1 MDKPRFLFPADDRNL
16 DSAGFIHSLQH
27 SIPIYRFAQRARTDG
42 LCVRNGMFFQ
52 FLFKFRKRLYRL
64 IDGMRGY
71 GTFRKHILPEAH
83 RRAYVVNGLIS
94 SVTVHVCD
102 TQPNSVGPDIN
113 GSDCR
118 HESG

>member
-42 LCVRNGMFFQ
+42 LCVRKGMFFQ

-64 IDGMRGY
+64 IHGIRGY
-71 GTFRKHILPEAH
+71 GTFRKPILPAADPRGDVET
-83 RRAYVVNGLIS
+83 GLLS
-94 SVTVHVCD
+94 AATVQVWD
-102 TQPNSVGPDIN
+102 TQPDSVGPDIN
-113 GSDCR
+113 
-118 HESG
+118 